1 MECLVPPDQEAN
13 TVDPLLVER
22 GVVAEGLGSTLQA
35 WGILGMVD
43 VGVATNS
50 NYPKKWMV
58 VENPFTMDDFRVP
71 LFQVIS
77 KKIYIYIC

>member
-1 MECLVPPDQEAN
+1 
-13 TVDPLLVER
+13 
-22 GVVAEGLGSTLQA
+22 
-35 WGILGMVD
+35 MVD

-77 KKIYIYIC
+77 KKKYIYIYIC